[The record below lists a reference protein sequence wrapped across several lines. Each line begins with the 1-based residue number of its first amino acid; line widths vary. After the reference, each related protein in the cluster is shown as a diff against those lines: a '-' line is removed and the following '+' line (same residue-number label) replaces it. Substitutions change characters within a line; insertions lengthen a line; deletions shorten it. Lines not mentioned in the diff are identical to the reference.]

1 MPTLV
6 RKQKGQVIS
15 IAILGGHG
23 FGDVS
28 DIDLKCTGTN
38 VYPWGTPFFRLRR
51 RLHCPVP
58 VLRMKLRFEIMN
70 ILPVDFTTFIRP

>member
-28 DIDLKCTGTN
+28 DIDVKKHR
-38 VYPWGTPFFRLRR
+38 YKR
-51 RLHCPVP
+51 
-58 VLRMKLRFEIMN
+58 
-70 ILPVDFTTFIRP
+70 